1 MELGFNLSCQRI
13 PPSFRQ
19 QDKKSPGQPL
29 RQRKGSRTAAPLL
42 LTTHPLLRPTTP
54 EPVSRPGPVL
64 SLADA
69 GRPAFW
75 LVDWPIG
82 DKPVRVTSDG
92 FPTAP
97 GATHA
102 SYIGAPQSSS
112 SMSTSKSPA
121 FKATKTLWLTSDL
134 DSETSI
140 KHHRLP
146 WLHLFTIPAAQWLR
160 VAVNVGGNR
169 FQPNWLAMKTWQSLT
184 SSSSQSLVLSLDGSL
199 LVQKWHSA
207 KK

>member
-1 MELGFNLSCQRI
+1 MTRNGLGRRCICLRNGSLWGPCITLPMPPFPSWQLWEEKKIITWAATEAAKRITTSCSI
-13 PPSFRQ
+13 AT
-19 QDKKSPGQPL
+19 D
-29 RQRKGSRTAAPLL
+29 
-42 LTTHPLLRPTTP
+42 HPLLRPTTP
-54 EPVSRPGPVL
+54 KPVTWPAPAL
-64 SLADA
+64 PLAGV
-69 GRPAFW
+69 GRSAFW

-121 FKATKTLWLTSDL
+121 FKAAKTLWLTSDL

-146 WLHLFTIPAAQWLR
+146 WLHLFTIPGTQWLR
-160 VAVNVGGNR
+160 VAVNVGGE
-169 FQPNWLAMKTWQSLT
+169 
-184 SSSSQSLVLSLDGSL
+184 
-199 LVQKWHSA
+199 
-207 KK
+207 